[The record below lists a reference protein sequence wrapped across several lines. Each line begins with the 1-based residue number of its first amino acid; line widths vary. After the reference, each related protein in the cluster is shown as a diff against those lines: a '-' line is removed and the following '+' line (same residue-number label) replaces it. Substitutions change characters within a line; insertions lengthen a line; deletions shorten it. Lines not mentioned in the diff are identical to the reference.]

1 MNYKISSN
9 VTCKGN
15 HVQEEHF
22 WERCML
28 VWHKYGLHLLNDL
41 TDSPEKT
48 VCVPLASVFR
58 MEENQWMSCISNRK
72 NILYRNKM
80 YFNPP
85 QRWERRAKSLINPC
99 QQGQN
104 YLSPYSNK
112 LSVHWHS
119 WADVVCVSSVSTA
132 PPTFITLFLS
142 CLSFFSS
149 LHVE

>member
-1 MNYKISSN
+1 MNHKISSN
-9 VTCKGN
+9 VNCKGN

-41 TDSPEKT
+41 KDSPEKT
-48 VCVPLASVFR
+48 VYVPLASVFR
-58 MEENQWMSCISNRK
+58 MEENQWTSCIQNRK
-72 NILYRNKM
+72 NVLYRDKI

-85 QRWERRAKSLINPC
+85 QRGERRAKDLINPC

-104 YLSPYSNK
+104 DLSPYSNK
-112 LSVHWHS
+112 LYT
-119 WADVVCVSSVSTA
+119 DTLGQMLCVYSVSTA
-132 PPTFITLFLS
+132 PPTFITLALS

-149 LHVE
+149 LHVD